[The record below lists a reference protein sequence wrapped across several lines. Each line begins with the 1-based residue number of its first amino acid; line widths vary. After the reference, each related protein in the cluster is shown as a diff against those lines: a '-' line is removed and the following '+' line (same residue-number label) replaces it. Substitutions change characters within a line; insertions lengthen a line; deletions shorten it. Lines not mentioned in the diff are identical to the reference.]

1 MGVVDSSVASRRK
14 ALWLMG
20 AAGFACLA
28 ADSTGSNSPL
38 SARPGTVAR
47 TRPVVHRPRPKPTPK
62 PTPTPRPAPWTPT
75 RLTALKPKE
84 PIRDLKELV
93 PPPPEQTIA
102 LTIDDG
108 PHPEWTPKVL
118 DLLAEHQVR
127 ATFFIIG
134 AQVKEFPQLTQRI
147 AAAGH
152 QICNHT
158 MTHPLSF
165 DDLSK
170 KELRKEIG
178 EAHDRIAQVSGVVPV
193 FFRAPGGAWSPAVVD
208 VVAEHGMLPIDWAVD
223 PRDWARPGVGSI
235 RKTLTASESGNI
247 LLVHDG
253 GGDRSQTV
261 KALKGAIPKLK
272 KRGLSFVAL

>member
-1 MGVVDSSVASRRK
+1 
-14 ALWLMG
+14 MG

-28 ADSTGSNSPL
+28 ADSAGASTTPL
-38 SARPGTVAR
+38 SARPGNAAR
-47 TRPVVHRPRPKPTPK
+47 TRPVVHRPSPTPTPT

-75 RLTALKPKE
+75 RLTAVKPGE
-84 PIRDLKELV
+84 PIRNLTELI
-93 PPPPEQTIA
+93 PPAPDKSIA

-108 PHPEWTPKVL
+108 PSPQWTPKVL

-134 AQVKEFPQLTQRI
+134 AQVKEYPKLTQRI

-165 DDLSK
+165 DDLSTK
-170 KELRKEIG
+170 TLRKEIG
-178 EAHDRIAQVSGVVPV
+178 EAHDRIAQISGVVPL
-193 FFRAPGGAWSPAVVD
+193 FFRAPGGAWSPQVMEVVG
-208 VVAEHGMLPIDWAVD
+208 EHGMLPIDWAVD
-223 PRDWARPGVGSI
+223 PRDWARPGVARI
-235 RKTLTASESGNI
+235 RKTLMGCASGNI

-261 KALKGAIPKLK
+261 KALKDVVPKLK
-272 KRGLSFVAL
+272 KRGMTFVPL